1 MTVGNYYRFDNKGTA
16 FYYCSCEP
24 WLSLS
29 GVRQP
34 CPGPFQSLS
43 LALYGFSTFSKST
56 FGPQG
61 PLARISRCKVPRGL
75 SRYSPV
81 VGGPPAQIISLD
93 LIGPHRDLLGWALGY
108 GARAELGGMD
118 CSEVS
123 SLLVCVCQAV
133 LLLFLSRSFYT
144 LYSDSCSW
152 SQVKVS
158 FQSLRRSR
166 RVCP

>member
-93 LIGPHRDLLGWALGY
+93 LIGPHRDLLG
-108 GARAELGGMD
+108 
-118 CSEVS
+118 
-123 SLLVCVCQAV
+123 
-133 LLLFLSRSFYT
+133 
-144 LYSDSCSW
+144 
-152 SQVKVS
+152 
-158 FQSLRRSR
+158 
-166 RVCP
+166 

>member
-16 FYYCSCEP
+16 FYYCNCEP

-61 PLARISRCKVPRGL
+61 PLARISRCKVPRDL

-93 LIGPHRDLLGWALGY
+93 LIGPHRDLLGWTLGY
-108 GARAELGGMD
+108 GARAELGGMKLQWGFK
-118 CSEVS
+118 SPG
-123 SLLVCVCQAV
+123 VCLSGRFTPFSFQIV
-133 LLLFLSRSFYT
+133 LYTVFRQLFLESG
-144 LYSDSCSW
+144 
-152 SQVKVS
+152 
-158 FQSLRRSR
+158 
-166 RVCP
+166 